1 MKIENAQINAFGN
14 LENRQIDLSENINII
29 KGNNESG
36 KSTFLK
42 FIVDM
47 FYGISKNKRGKEFS
61 NYDRY
66 KPWNSEEFSGK
77 ITYTLDDGKKYEV
90 FRDFNKKNPKIYN
103 EVGEDISK
111 EFTIDKT
118 NGSKFFIEQT
128 KIEEDTFLSTFVSCQ
143 TEVKLEKQEQ
153 NVLVQ
158 KMANLAGTGED
169 NVSYKKALEKLSKKQ
184 IEEIGTIRTT
194 GRPINIVKEEQF
206 NLQDEI
212 GELEEYKEKRYN
224 IEENKNTLI
233 KKIQE
238 NEKELEILKQI
249 NKLYEDKELEEQRLD
264 LHQKLIEADEE
275 KIKNLRQ
282 EKYKIESKYREIAEI
297 ISQKTENKTENRTE
311 KNKQVLK
318 NKRIIQLI
326 IFFITIIIGVIFI
339 KNTIISVLAFVTA
352 IVDII
357 LLIMSFTSR
366 PKNEEQKQEKSEQQ
380 EKIDAQIQLVKNEI
394 EKIDLQIEMLN
405 KSKEEKNTEIQKQK
419 QEINFNIQEKLRKV
433 KETYKL
439 EAVKLDGTILHKIE
453 NMQEELNK
461 NKLELHALELDKNNI
476 MPKIEK
482 LVSME
487 EQLQELNEKE
497 KTLNKQNEA
506 IELAKE
512 VLEVAYMKMKETVTP
527 KFTENLS
534 KNIKEISNG
543 KYKKIKIND
552 EEGIIVEKQ
561 NGEYI
566 SAEKLSIGTIEQLYL
581 SLRFGAIKELS
592 EESMPIILDEAFAY
606 YDEERLKNILKYIS
620 KEYEDN
626 QIIIF
631 TCTNREIEIL
641 DKENIKYNLVNL

>member
-1 MKIENAQINAFGN
+1 MKIESTQINAFGN
-14 LENRQIDLSENINII
+14 LENKQIDLSENINII

-61 NYDRY
+61 DYDRY

-103 EVGEDISK
+103 ETGEDISK
-111 EFTIDKT
+111 EFAIDKT
-118 NGSKFFIEQT
+118 NGSKFFVEQT

-158 KMANLAGTGED
+158 KLANLAGTGED
-169 NVSYKKALEKLSKKQ
+169 NVSYKKALEKLNKRQ
-184 IEEIGTIRTT
+184 IEEIGTLRTT
-194 GRPINIVKEEQF
+194 GRPMNIVKEEQF

-212 GELEEYKEKRYN
+212 GELEEYKEERYT
-224 IEENKNTLI
+224 IEENKNNLEA
-233 KKIQE
+233 KIQE
-238 NEKELEILKQI
+238 NEKKLEVLKQI
-249 NKLYEDKELEEQRLD
+249 NKIYEDKKLEEQ
-264 LHQKLIEADEE
+264 KLEINQNLIKSYEE
-275 KIKNLRQ
+275 KVENIK
-282 EKYKIESKYREIAEI
+282 EEKDGIETKYKEITNIINEKAEKEAKENKKALNLKKIGAVILFI
-297 ISQKTENKTENRTE
+297 IS
-311 KNKQVLK
+311 
-318 NKRIIQLI
+318 
-326 IFFITIIIGVIFI
+326 IIIGIIFI
-339 KNTIISVLAFVTA
+339 KNTLVSIMALVIGAISLITL
-352 IVDII
+352 IE
-357 LLIMSFTSR
+357 LLIN
-366 PKNEEQKQEKSEQQ
+366 KKKDNESQKEESEQQ
-380 EKIDAQIQLVKNEI
+380 IKIRERLQLAKNEMD
-394 EKIDLQIEMLN
+394 KMQAQIEMLN
-405 KSKEEKNTEIQKQK
+405 KSKEEKIAEIEKQK
-419 QEINFNIQEKLRKV
+419 QEINTNIEEKLNRL
-433 KETYKL
+433 KEEHKL
-439 EAVKLDGTILHKIE
+439 ENIEFNSDISYKIE

-461 NKLELHALELDKNNI
+461 NKLELHSLELDKNNI
-476 MPKIEK
+476 MPKLER
-482 LVSME
+482 LASME

-497 KTLNKQNEA
+497 VILNKQNEA

-512 VLEVAYMKMKETVTP
+512 VLEIAYTKMKENVTP

-534 KNIKEISNG
+534 KNIEKISNG
-543 KYKKIKIND
+543 KYKNVKISD

-566 SAEKLSIGTIEQLYL
+566 SAEKLSVGTIEQLYL
-581 SLRFGAIKELS
+581 SLRFGAIKEIS

-606 YDEERLKNILKYIS
+606 YDEERLKNILTYIS
-620 KEYEDN
+620 KEHENN

-631 TCTNREIEIL
+631 TCTNREVEIL

>member
-14 LENRQIDLSENINII
+14 LESKQIDLSENINII

-61 NYDRY
+61 DYDRY

-103 EVGEDISK
+103 ETGEDISK

-118 NGSKFFIEQT
+118 NGSKFFVEQT
-128 KIEEDTFLSTFVSCQ
+128 KIEEETFLSTFVSCQ

-153 NVLVQ
+153 NILVQ
-158 KMANLAGTGED
+158 KLANLAGTGED
-169 NVSYKKALEKLSKKQ
+169 NVSYKKALEKLNKRQ
-184 IEEIGTIRTT
+184 IEEIGTLRTT
-194 GRPINIVKEEQF
+194 GRPMNIVKEEQF

-212 GELEEYKEKRYN
+212 GELEEYKEQQYT
-224 IEENKNTLI
+224 IEENKNNLEA
-233 KKIQE
+233 KIRE
-238 NEKELEILKQI
+238 NERKLEILKQI
-249 NKLYEDKELEEQRLD
+249 NKIYEDKKLEEQ
-264 LHQKLIEADEE
+264 KLELNQNLIKSYEE
-275 KIKNLRQ
+275 KIENIKEGKNGI
-282 EKYKIESKYREIAEI
+282 ETKYKEI
-297 ISQKTENKTENRTE
+297 ISIINEKEGKQKS
-311 KNKQVLK
+311 KNKETSKVK
-318 NKRIIQLI
+318 KIIALI
-326 IFFITIIIGVIFI
+326 IFLISVIIGISFI
-339 KNTIISVLAFVTA
+339 KNTIISSMSLGVA
-352 IVDII
+352 ILSII
-357 LLIMSFTSR
+357 LLISFSLNKNKSNEANKEQSVQQGKIEEQLQLA
-366 PKNEEQKQEKSEQQ
+366 KNEMDKMQ
-380 EKIDAQIQLVKNEI
+380 A
-394 EKIDLQIEMLN
+394 QIEMLN
-405 KSKEEKNTEIQKQK
+405 KSKEEKIAEIEEQK
-419 QEINFNIQEKLRKV
+419 QEINSKIQEKLNKL

-439 EAVKLDGTILHKIE
+439 ENTELNNDISYKIE

-461 NKLELHALELDKNNI
+461 NKLELHSLELDKNNI
-476 MPKIEK
+476 MPKLEK
-482 LVSME
+482 LASME

-497 KTLNKQNEA
+497 TMLNRQNEA
-506 IELAKE
+506 IELAKQ
-512 VLEVAYMKMKETVTP
+512 VLEIAYTKMKENVTP

-534 KNIKEISNG
+534 KNIEKISNG
-543 KYKKIKIND
+543 KYKKVKIND

-566 SAEKLSIGTIEQLYL
+566 SAEKLSVGTIEQLYL
-581 SLRFGAIKELS
+581 SLRFGAIRELS

-606 YDEERLKNILKYIS
+606 YDEERLTNILTYIS
-620 KEYEDN
+620 QEYRNN